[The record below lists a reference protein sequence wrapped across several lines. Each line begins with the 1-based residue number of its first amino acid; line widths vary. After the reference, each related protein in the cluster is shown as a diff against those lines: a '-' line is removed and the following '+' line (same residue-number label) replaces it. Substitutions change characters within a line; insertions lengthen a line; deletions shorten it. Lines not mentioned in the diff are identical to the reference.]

1 MALRGVR
8 VVELAG
14 LAPAPF
20 CAMILADFG
29 ANVVRIDRPNAPDID
44 RLGRGKRSII
54 LDLKKPQG
62 VDIVKKLCASADVLI
77 EPYRRGVM
85 EKMGL
90 GPNILTKDNPR
101 LIYARLTGYGQD
113 GPFADMAGH
122 DINYLSLTGLLSM
135 LGRKEGPPTPPIN
148 LLADFAGGGL
158 MCALGISLALLERTR
173 SGMGQIVDA
182 NMVEGAA
189 YTGSWIY
196 SSQDISWLWGKSRG
210 CNLLDSGAHFY
221 NTYKT
226 KDGRYMAVGAIEPQF
241 YHQLITLL
249 GLDPDVVG
257 QMDDSDSMKK
267 VLEAKFKEKTQKE
280 WTEIFDGKDACVT
293 PVLTMEEAPHHP
305 HNAYRGTFIP
315 SSTNGGQYEPRPAP
329 YLSRTPG
336 SVQERAAPLQMEE
349 RIAESFLTKKGSDM
363 TGKSPHNN
371 KMEDQLLMLPPPPV
385 FEDDFPST
393 HFCVFPI
400 NNTQAHVS
408 SFSSLMKRVTNH
420 LEQTVPSQ
428 LEGIEECIAVI
439 PHQV

>member
-1 MALRGVR
+1 MVLRGVR

-20 CAMILADFG
+20 CGMIFADFG

-62 VDIVKKLCASADVLI
+62 VGIVKKLCASADVLI

-122 DINYLSLTGLLSM
+122 DINYLSLTG
-135 LGRKEGPPTPPIN
+135 
-148 LLADFAGGGL
+148 
-158 MCALGISLALLERTR
+158 
-173 SGMGQIVDA
+173 MGQIVDA
-182 NMVEGAA
+182 NMVEGTA
-189 YTGSWIY
+189 YTGSWVY
-196 SSQDISWLWGKSRG
+196 SSQDISRLWGKSRG

-221 NTYKT
+221 NTYET
-226 KDGRYMAVGAIEPQF
+226 KDGRYMAVGAFEPQF
-241 YHQLITLL
+241 YYQMITLL
-249 GLDPDVVG
+249 GLDPDLVG
-257 QMDDSDSMKK
+257 QMDDFDSMKK
-267 VLEAKFKEKTQKE
+267 VLEDKFKEKNQKE
-280 WTEIFDGKDACVT
+280 WTEVFYGKDACVT
-293 PVLTMEEAPHHP
+293 PVLTIEEAPHHP
-305 HNAYRGTFIP
+305 HNTYRGTFIP
-315 SSTNGGQYEPRPAP
+315 SSTNDGGQYEPRPAP

-349 RIAESFLTKKGSDM
+349 RIAESFLTKYTKKGSDM

-371 KMEDQLLMLPPPPV
+371 KMEDQMVMPPPPPV

-393 HFCVFPI
+393 HSCVFPI

-408 SFSSLMKRVTNH
+408 SFSSLMK
-420 LEQTVPSQ
+420 
-428 LEGIEECIAVI
+428 
-439 PHQV
+439 

>member
-1 MALRGVR
+1 MVLRGVR

-20 CAMILADFG
+20 CGMIFADFG

-62 VDIVKKLCASADVLI
+62 VGIVKKLCASADVLI

-148 LLADFAGGGL
+148 LLADFAGGSL
-158 MCALGISLALLERTR
+158 ICALGISLALLERTT

-182 NMVEGAA
+182 NMVEGTA
-189 YTGSWIY
+189 YTGSWVY
-196 SSQDISWLWGKSRG
+196 SSQDISRLWGKSRG

-221 NTYKT
+221 NTYET
-226 KDGRYMAVGAIEPQF
+226 KDGRYMAVGAFEPQF
-241 YHQLITLL
+241 YYQMITLL
-249 GLDPDVVG
+249 GLDPDLVG
-257 QMDDSDSMKK
+257 QMDDFDSMKK
-267 VLEAKFKEKTQKE
+267 VLEDKFKEKNQKE
-280 WTEIFDGKDACVT
+280 WTEVFYGKDACVT
-293 PVLTMEEAPHHP
+293 PVLTIEEAPHHP
-305 HNAYRGTFIP
+305 HNTYRGTFIP
-315 SSTNGGQYEPRPAP
+315 SSTNDGGQYEPRPAP

-349 RIAESFLTKKGSDM
+349 RIAESFLTKYTKKGSDM

-371 KMEDQLLMLPPPPV
+371 KMEDQMVMPPPPPV

-393 HFCVFPI
+393 HSCVFPI

-408 SFSSLMKRVTNH
+408 SFSSLMK
-420 LEQTVPSQ
+420 
-428 LEGIEECIAVI
+428 
-439 PHQV
+439 

>member
-1 MALRGVR
+1 MVLRGVR

-20 CAMILADFG
+20 CGMIFADFG

-62 VDIVKKLCASADVLI
+62 VGIVKKLCASADVLI

-148 LLADFAGGGL
+148 LLADFAGGSL
-158 MCALGISLALLERTR
+158 ICALGISLALLERTT

-182 NMVEGAA
+182 NMVEGTA
-189 YTGSWIY
+189 YTGSWVY
-196 SSQDISWLWGKSRG
+196 SSQDISRLWGKSRG

-221 NTYKT
+221 NTYET
-226 KDGRYMAVGAIEPQF
+226 KDGRYMAVGAFEPQF
-241 YHQLITLL
+241 YYQMITLL
-249 GLDPDVVG
+249 GLDPDLVG
-257 QMDDSDSMKK
+257 QMDDFDSMKK
-267 VLEAKFKEKTQKE
+267 VLEDKFKEKNQKE
-280 WTEIFDGKDACVT
+280 WTE
-293 PVLTMEEAPHHP
+293 
-305 HNAYRGTFIP
+305 
-315 SSTNGGQYEPRPAP
+315 YEPRPAP

-349 RIAESFLTKKGSDM
+349 RIAESFLTKYTKKGSDM

-371 KMEDQLLMLPPPPV
+371 KMEDQMVMPPPPPV

-393 HFCVFPI
+393 HSCVFPI

-408 SFSSLMKRVTNH
+408 SFSSLMK
-420 LEQTVPSQ
+420 
-428 LEGIEECIAVI
+428 
-439 PHQV
+439 